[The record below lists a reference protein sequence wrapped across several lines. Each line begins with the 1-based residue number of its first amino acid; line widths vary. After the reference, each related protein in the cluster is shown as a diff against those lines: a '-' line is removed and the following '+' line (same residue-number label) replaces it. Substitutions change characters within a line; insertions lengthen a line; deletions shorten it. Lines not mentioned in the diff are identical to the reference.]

1 MSEKPIELAIVT
13 VNYKTPALTNK
24 CIDAVLKDAQALPPF
39 RVFVVDNNS
48 GDGSPEVIDQHI
60 EARQAHDRVELL
72 AAPVNGGFAY
82 GNNVALRAIRER
94 GLTPAYI
101 WFVNPDTEIEPGAGK
116 ALIDVLSA
124 HPKAGMAGSSLV
136 DAEGTPQISAFR
148 FHSPLNEFLEYM
160 QLGILDRL
168 FSNHQ
173 VTMPVVSAPHRADWV
188 TGASFMITSRCLD
201 SVGLMDEGY
210 FLYYEDVDYG
220 FAVAQ
225 AGWEIWTVPESR
237 VFHVS
242 GAATGLLGF
251 EMKQP
256 RRPDYWFESRRR
268 FFLKN
273 YGKTTLLLADI
284 ALLTGF
290 SLWRL
295 RRLVQRKPDL
305 DPPGFLADA
314 LRHSVFMKGFTLRTR
329 QLPSEIAL
337 PVAEQDSPS

>member
-1 MSEKPIELAIVT
+1 MSEKPIQLAIVT
-13 VNYKTPALTNK
+13 VNYKTPDLTNR

-39 RVFVVDNNS
+39 RMFVVDNNS
-48 GDGSPEVIDQHI
+48 WDGSPEVIGQHI
-60 EARQAHDRVELL
+60 DARDAGDRVELL
-72 AAPVNGGFAY
+72 VAPVNGGYAY

-94 GLTPAYI
+94 GLDPAYI
-101 WFVNPDTEIEPGAGK
+101 WFLNPDTEVELGAGK
-116 ALIDVLSA
+116 ALIDFLDA
-124 HPKAGMAGSSLV
+124 HPQAGMAGSGLI
-136 DAEGTPQISAFR
+136 DADGTPQISAFR
-148 FHSPLNEFLEYM
+148 FHAPLNEFLEYM

-168 FSNHQ
+168 FSDYQ
-173 VTMPVVSAPHRADWV
+173 VTMPIASVPHRADWV

-220 FAVAQ
+220 FAAAR
-225 AGWEIWTVPESR
+225 AGWEVWTVPQSR
-237 VFHVS
+237 VFHVC
-242 GAATGLLGF
+242 GAATGVLDFNL
-251 EMKQP
+251 KQP

-305 DPPGFLADA
+305 DSPGFLADA
-314 LRHSVFMKGFTLRTR
+314 FRHSVFMKGFSLRTR
-329 QLPSEIAL
+329 PLPSEIAL
-337 PVAEQDSPS
+337 PLAEQDSPS